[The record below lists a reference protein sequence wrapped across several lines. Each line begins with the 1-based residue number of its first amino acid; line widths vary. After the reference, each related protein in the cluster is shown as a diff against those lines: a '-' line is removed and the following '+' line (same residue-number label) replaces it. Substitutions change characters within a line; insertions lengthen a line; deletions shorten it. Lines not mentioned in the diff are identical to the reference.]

1 MINSDSNTK
10 TQILR
15 LIDNIKVKHDT
26 LKKEI
31 INHTYEIETIEKTI
45 NTKIIEIDE
54 LEKNYIEL
62 VEKLYE

>member
-31 INHTYEIETIEKTI
+31 INHTHEIETIEKTI